1 MKPRINIVTIGVD
14 DLERAFAFYRV
25 LFALPDTQI
34 SAGED
39 HVAFFLEGDLSLVLL
54 SRAELARTAGGAETA
69 EPVRG
74 TAQVVLSH
82 NAESRAEV
90 DAILNDAVRAGGAI
104 HTPGQESEWG
114 YAGYFQDSEGNLW
127 EVLSGPATMN

>member
-14 DLERAFAFYRV
+14 DLERAFGFYRV
-25 LFALPDTQI
+25 LFGLPDDQI

-39 HVAFFLEGDLSLVLL
+39 HVAFFLEGGLSLVLME
-54 SRAELARTAGGAETA
+54 RASLAETA
-69 EPVRG
+69 GEGEPVRG

-82 NAESRAEV
+82 NAQSPAEV

-104 HTPGQESEWG
+104 HTPGTASEWG
-114 YAGYFQDSEGNLW
+114 YAGYFEDTEGNLW
-127 EVLSGPATMN
+127 EVLAGDEGE